1 MMQGRLWSVR
11 RVRCYARAWPR
22 ASSTT
27 GRPHN
32 HFQITLKADVS
43 VCRRTRQIAGSRP
56 CFTLATGSQPLPIPV
71 SIVLRS
77 FAKINLG
84 LKIGPR
90 RADGFHSLL
99 TIYQSI
105 ALHDIVRVAIE
116 PGEGIEIR
124 CSDPRVPCDATNTC
138 FQVAE
143 RVLRLVEESFPRL
156 GKSARASKKDGPVG
170 TTKGVPL
177 EDKGV
182 VADTAKA
189 GSLQS
194 KIIIEIEKHLPVQG
208 GMGASSSNAV
218 AAMLGLERAL
228 GIGLAQPE
236 KMRIAAEVGS
246 DLPLFLIGGTV
257 LGVDRGQEV
266 YALEDLP
273 ETSLVVVT
281 SPVGVSTP
289 WAFTKWDELLA
300 SESADD
306 NAFTTK
312 QRAVTMRK
320 RDQAANAWLGERLL
334 SQGFIAKGPASGVP
348 AVGGDRAEIP
358 VLDLVRT
365 GIENDFERVVFP
377 EYPELREVKSVLQ
390 REGARYASLSGS
402 GSTLYGMFES
412 AAEAEAAAERMRTA
426 GHAAAATRTLGR
438 TEFWKP
444 LAASN

>member
-1 MMQGRLWSVR
+1 
-11 RVRCYARAWPR
+11 
-22 ASSTT
+22 
-27 GRPHN
+27 
-32 HFQITLKADVS
+32 
-43 VCRRTRQIAGSRP
+43 
-56 CFTLATGSQPLPIPV
+56 V
-71 SIVLRS
+71 SIALRS

-84 LKIGPR
+84 LKIGPA

-105 ALHDIVRVAIE
+105 ALHDIVRIAVE

-124 CSDPRVPCDATNTC
+124 CSDPRVPCDRTNTC
-138 FQVAE
+138 WKVAE
-143 RVLRLVEESFPRL
+143 RVLRLVEESFAHGL
-156 GKSARASKKDGPVG
+156 KSAQVSKRDGPIG
-170 TTKGVPL
+170 TPKGVPI
-177 EDKGV
+177 ENKS
-182 VADTAKA
+182 VAAGTAKA
-189 GSLQS
+189 GSRQS
-194 KIIIEIEKHLPVQG
+194 KIIIEIEKHLPVEG
-208 GMGASSSNAV
+208 GMGAASSNAV

-228 GIGLAQPE
+228 GIELAQPE

-281 SPVGVSTP
+281 PPVGVSTP

-306 NAFTTK
+306 NALTTK
-312 QRAVTMRK
+312 ERAVTMRK

-348 AVGGDRAEIP
+348 AAGGDRAEIP
-358 VLDLVRT
+358 LLDLVRT

-412 AAEAEAAAERMRTA
+412 AAEAEAAAERMRAA